1 MKKVLAVLL
10 AMGML
15 VSMTG
20 CGGQE
25 SSETSGG
32 KAGADTKSTD
42 ADSSDNAAGEKAAAK
57 DEGDITIAFIVKSL
71 ENQFFTDAKEGAE
84 ARASELGVNIN
95 YLAPAGGQ
103 ADIEGEVQ
111 LMEDSIIKGVDAIII
126 DCSDN
131 AALNSSIKKANDA
144 GIPVVLFNDTV
155 DMDDLEALG
164 GHIDSYVGLNST
176 EAAKQVGEYCVKNS
190 EPGKVAIIEGMSGIV
205 ASTERVEG
213 FKSALTDEF
222 EVVASQPADWD
233 KNQAYDVMQNI
244 LTANPDISIV
254 WAVSSTMGMGAIQA
268 IEDMGMADQIDVYD
282 FDCEADDVQAIK
294 DGKLCATL
302 RYPTK
307 EWAALAFD
315 TALSLVKGET
325 VEENVY
331 TEVQVITPDNVDTLE

>member
-1 MKKVLAVLL
+1 MKKVWSIILI
-10 AMGML
+10 AMM
-15 VSMTG
+15 VMTAG
-20 CGGQE
+20 CSATQE
-25 SSETSGG
+25 QQND
-32 KAGADTKSTD
+32 AGTEDVQTD
-42 ADSSDNAAGEKAAAK
+42 VEEKK
-57 DEGDITIAFIVKSL
+57 KEEDITIAFIVKSL
-71 ENQFFTDAKEGAE
+71 ENQFFTDTQEGAQ
-84 ARASELGVNIN
+84 ARAEELGVSIN
-95 YLAPAGGQ
+95 FLAPAGGQ

-111 LMEDSIIKGVDAIII
+111 LMEDSIIKGVDAIVL
-126 DCSDN
+126 DASDN

-144 GIPVVLFNDTV
+144 GIPVVLYNDTV

-164 GHIDSYVGLNST
+164 GHIDSYVGLNSV
-176 EAAKQVGEYCVKNS
+176 EASKKVGEYCVENS
-190 EPGKVAIIEGMSGIV
+190 EPGKVAIIEGMSGVV

-213 FKSALTDEF
+213 FRSALTDGF

-233 KNQAYDVMQNI
+233 KNEAYNVMQNI
-244 LTANPDISIV
+244 LTANPDVSIV

-268 IEDMGMADQIDVYD
+268 IEDMGKAGEIDVYD

-315 TALSLVKGET
+315 TALALAKGES

-331 TEVQVITPDNVDTLE
+331 TEVQVITPENVDTLE